1 MTETRIKISSVV
13 ESQLP
18 SFVREEFPL
27 VAEFLSQYYIS
38 LEYES
43 GTSDILQNIDQY
55 VKIDQLTNLTE
66 STTLSSDISSSDSE
80 ISVLTTYGFPDSYG
94 LLLIDD
100 EIITYTSKTSTS
112 FQGCVRGFS
121 GVTSY
126 QDPTTPDQL
135 VFTQSAAAS
144 HTNGSTVSNLSI
156 LFLKEFLNKVKK
168 QITPGFE
175 GRSLYSDLNESL
187 FIKQSI
193 DFYSSKGTDSS
204 FKILFKALYGEDV
217 EVIKPRDFLIEPSN
231 AQYRITKDLVV
242 EQISGD
248 PLKLQNR
255 TLYQD
260 YDGFLSKAQG
270 TITNVTEIFRSNR
283 KYYVISLDYD
293 YDKDINVFGTILG
306 SFSIHPKTQL
316 VLAISKGSDTLDVD
330 TTVGFPQSG
339 ELVVTLSNGV
349 SLNITYSDKTVN
361 QFLGCTGIIV
371 DIPIGQ
377 EVAYNGFAYGYG
389 SNNKED
395 VIKVRVTGVLSDLK
409 IPNKSKYYEKGDIVQ
424 VKTLGAYL
432 TDYKANNWFLNV
444 PARYDVEKI
453 ERLDISDN
461 TYRIYLYD
469 NHNFVNGD
477 IIVIISALSQVYSF
491 SVVVEDIVQASE
503 SQVLSFSNRRTF
515 VIRGQGTL
523 DPNLFYTV
531 IKKVAKVNSK
541 YDNLSKYTAN
551 VQNVYTDLNDSL
563 YIAANSLP
571 YYGETSLN
579 VNDGSIVFSGSFNGT
594 ELNIGFHG
602 LYSGDSIVYN
612 PDDDLNRLDLPNGIY
627 FVQRV
632 NEQTIK
638 LSRSKDN
645 LYSQNYVTVSGT
657 VTNNKFILFNFAKS
671 NLSQKIVQS
680 EKLIRKLIPA
690 YDDVIDYQTDPGK
703 TGIFINGVELLNYK
717 SEDLVYYGGIQ
728 EIYSRAS
735 GSGYDIPNPPI
746 LTITD
751 SSGSGSVA
759 NCSVVGGIERVDIID
774 GGFDYLENPIISVS
788 GGNGS
793 GAKLEA
799 KLVEF
804 THTAEFNS
812 SSPLSVDL
820 TNNTIAFSSY
830 HKFRDSEK
838 VIYDAQLQTPIGGL
852 VVGASYYVSVKDGY
866 KVSLHTALNDAAV
879 GINSV
884 DLTSYG
890 VGTQV
895 FSPITKKKKIG
906 YINVVDSGTGYRTR
920 KIVTTSSGINTASST
935 VEVFNHGFESGEL
948 VTYNTTGTV
957 VGGLSTSTYYV
968 TKVSD
973 SSFRLSKL
981 GIGTVGVGTE
991 LQSFYYDTN
1000 QYIDFTSSGSG
1011 NHIFD
1016 YPQPTLIIKDRIGV
1030 STLSGQNFRAVLQ
1043 PIFRGEIDFVSVQN
1057 AGINYG
1063 SSEVINFNRQP
1074 TFTLTSGS
1082 GAFVSPIIQ
1091 DGKITDV
1098 IVVSG
1103 GSGYNSV
1110 PNLIIKGSGSGAIL
1124 TPVIVGGALSQV
1136 KVVSSGNGYA
1146 ADTTILVES
1155 AGSGAI
1161 LEARIKSWR
1170 VNLVEKAILTGK
1182 ITNDDGLITKSRTT
1196 SDALQYCHAYAPRVL
1211 RQYALATK
1219 YINGAKVF
1227 QSDLQ
1232 LFNGVETTSTSHS
1245 PIIGWA
1251 YDGNPIY
1258 GPYGYDS
1265 PSGGIVKCLTSGYEL
1280 SLDSDRP
1287 DVSIY
1292 PPGFFVEDYKF
1303 KNSGDL
1309 DKYNGRFCVT
1319 PEYPNG
1325 IYAYFCT
1332 INPNVIES
1340 VGSFKSYRRPVF
1352 PYAIGEFYKSKPI
1365 DFNFLK
1371 SSNQD
1376 EIDINQT
1383 GWFRN
1388 TALYNFVN
1396 NRSYYDYI
1404 LEPYKIKKQN
1414 SEIKSATR
1422 GTIDSVNIIQGGDN
1436 YQPNDS
1442 LVFNNKNTSGT
1453 GAIANVSYVSGKT
1466 VSNISVASSTLNNV
1480 EFVPL
1485 DNQKYFIGFA
1495 TLPHSFLDNDI
1506 VTFNSSFDYQKTGN
1520 IKVTANTLTLTAGIG
1535 STTNTGNVT
1544 YLQVSGLLDYPNIKE
1559 NDIYQIGPETVKILN
1574 IDSAASRIRVL
1585 RNQNLTAGITSYSAG
1600 IALTELS
1607 RKFQLT
1613 FGISTSYQFNL
1624 NSQFYFNPSESI
1636 GLGTTAGPGI
1646 GYTLS
1651 FSNPGVG
1658 VTQLNIPTQSIY
1670 LPNHK
1675 LQTGTKLIYSSNG
1688 GSPIGVST
1696 NGISTS
1702 FLSSN
1707 TTLYAAKISDNLIG
1721 ISTVKVGLG
1730 STGSFV
1736 GIGSTSAYASL
1747 LYFMNVG
1754 VGDTHSFKTN
1764 YDNTLV
1770 GNVSRNLVTVSTAST
1785 HGLSN
1790 GDTVVMSV
1798 KPGITT
1804 TFVVSY
1810 DDFNRRLVINP
1821 RSFALT
1827 DVDIDN
1833 DLITIPN
1840 HGYSNGQ
1847 KLIHTSSSPSFGLN
1861 NEQIYYAI
1869 VLDSNRIKLAET
1881 YYAATKKDPNAV
1893 GIITAS
1899 FGTVSSANPIIKVT
1913 KNNNVVF
1920 DVSNSSLSFTKNS
1933 IQYSAFDLNF
1943 YTDSKFK
1950 NKFTSSGTSNGFEV
1964 IKSGQIGIDS
1974 TATVSIKL
1982 DDSVPSILYYKL
1994 DPINLNI
2001 NTDIKTSIIIDDEII
2016 NNNQIEIL
2024 DSIYNGSYE
2033 INSTTSKTFNYNISQ
2048 KPESDQYTSDSGT
2061 IEYITNSSTSFGAI
2075 KNISIRSKGSN
2086 YKKLPEITDVTS
2098 SYGSGAILVPNSV
2111 GIGSINNVDI
2121 VDIGFDYSC
2130 DLSMRPT
2137 AKLPDV
2143 LKIQSL
2149 FYFDSIGVSSVGR
2162 NYTIAPSL
2170 VVYDNITEKVI
2181 SDIDLEYQLGNPF
2194 VKILKN
2200 TKGISDTS
2208 PKIIPTNNVN
2218 GVGISTIRFISS
2230 SKDVIVSLAATYS
2243 DAANF
2248 PFGIGDKVLIEG
2260 ISVGINSTGKGYNSE
2275 SYNYALFT
2283 IVNIDPNIGGIGAT
2297 VSYSLANYIN
2307 NTDVPGTFDIVN
2319 SAGRIIPEKDFP
2331 IFKPVLKKNT
2341 FYQGENI
2348 ISESASGFVQLWD
2361 AANSYLKVSTNRDFV
2376 VGELV
2381 YSESS
2386 GSSGII
2392 ESIISFNS
2400 YYDVDSS
2407 SIVKSGWQRETGFL
2421 DNSLQKIQ
2429 DSDYYQYFSYSL
2441 KSQVPQ
2447 NTWDSAVSDLN
2458 HSVGFKRFS
2467 DLVIETDIQTGI
2479 GITTIENDV
2488 IAISTLDSI
2497 IDLNCVS
2504 DFDNA
2509 SENGIN
2515 IVGRAAS
2522 NEIVFKSK
2530 VIQDYVESVGNRVLV
2545 IDDLSPSFNSNPR
2558 STKFS
2563 IVDSFNA
2570 SINYKKYITFALDKF
2585 STNQRQILLV
2595 SILNDGSV
2603 GYINQYGR
2611 VETDFDLG
2619 SFDFS
2624 IDGNQGNLL
2633 FYPSLTAVN
2642 NYDVTTSS
2650 YDIYGA
2656 LSGIGST
2663 SLGNSVRIESSNL
2676 TIPSGT
2682 STSTTI
2688 VGIASTYRAS
2698 KILVLFSATD
2708 KSYYEVD
2715 ELTVIHDDSS
2725 VQLIEYGQLTSG
2737 SSLAQSSIGIGSY
2750 SASIVGS
2757 NLNIN
2762 LTPFVGLTTDY
2773 TVNTLRVSIGNS
2785 SAIGTGSSTI
2795 FNTTLSSNVVSIA
2808 TSTSPVATVVSQYSG
2823 DNVCTYYIAVV
2834 QDKTNQRYQISELV
2848 SVTNG
2853 TDIYLTEYGNLETY
2867 SSLGAFS
2874 ADISGGANRL
2884 KFAPNANIDAQV
2896 TVYQHSLDITHNYTL
2911 PKTIP
2916 LNNASISAGGGSY
2929 QGTDNDVRKAFNL
2942 TYQQK
2947 PIFER
2952 YFVGNDS
2959 NVVRVSSNTIRIP
2972 QNFFVTGEEVS
2983 YTYTGPD
2990 STNAVGIATTSIAGI
3005 GTTDKLPSKVYIVK
3019 LNELDVRV
3027 SASVSEALSVPPSVL
3042 TLSSV
3047 GIGTS
3052 HIFRAKNQNPKCLI
3066 SIDNIIQSPIVSTSV
3081 TTTLSENMSLISATG
3096 KFSGITS
3103 FFGSD
3108 LIKVDNEIMRINAV
3122 GFGSTNVVL
3131 VDRGWL
3137 GSGIASHNQGS
3148 LITRVIGNYLI
3159 KDNVI
3164 NFSDA
3169 PYGLIPLLNPS
3180 NRGDEQDY
3188 VGLVTSSTFAGRVFI
3203 KSGSPNTNID
3213 PYYNNYIFDDI
3224 SKDFNGIQNS
3234 FALRNNG
3241 SNITGISTSNAIVLV
3256 NNVFQSPSRNT
3267 GSVPIVGN
3275 YSLSQTSGITSI
3287 TFTGSA
3293 SSTSDVNTTSVP
3305 RGKIIVSVG
3314 STQGFGYQ
3322 PLVAAGG
3329 TAVVSASG
3337 TISFISIGN
3346 SGSGYRSGIQTNI
3359 RVGVATTS
3367 LGTPNIT
3374 FVGVASVGTALT
3386 NRGRIVSVAITNPGI
3401 GYTSKNPP
3409 IVIFDSPLSYSNVP
3423 LIYSSSS
3430 RIGFGTAATVDIVV
3444 GQGSS
3449 VINFEI
3455 KNTGYGY
3462 GQGEVLTVDIGGV
3475 SGIPTTSSPN
3485 FKEFQISVD
3494 KTYNDS
3500 FVGWT
3505 VGDLQIFDPIDT
3517 LFDGDRKTFP
3527 LQLNGQQI
3535 TIRARKGSVI
3545 DVQSVLLVFINDV
3558 LQVPGNGYYF
3568 TGGSTI
3574 SFPEPPREGTI
3585 CKILFYAGN
3594 SAVDIAAIDILE
3606 TIKVGDEVT
3615 LSDDNVYYQER
3626 LRQVNEITST
3636 DTITTNLYY
3645 GPGLNED
3652 DLYERPLTWCRQTED
3667 KIINGKE
3674 IGKDRIIYE
3683 SNILPA
3689 TNLIQ
3694 NLGVS
3699 TSYIYVES
3707 VKTFF
3712 DNSQEYTLSDTKQKN
3727 IVVISQDSVV
3737 ATSATAVV
3745 SAAGTVSSIVI
3756 SNGGNGYTAAPEV
3769 TIANPVGLGSTLRAS
3784 AYASITSGIVTSI
3797 KVTNPGVGYTR
3808 SNPPVVLIASPAAT
3822 YETFSNVGYEGDFG
3836 IIVGIGSLKVGVTTA
3851 IYLDLF
3857 VPPNSPLRNSKI
3869 NPVGIASTGISGI
3882 QTGYYLSV
3890 SNSNFGKALNSI
3902 RGDGSLIGIGTTC
3915 IDNVYQVLSNQVVST
3930 QIAGIGTTSV
3940 TRIYVGVAS
3949 YSGFNFNQYSSYTFD
3964 STFVTFDRTGT
3975 PTFDATFIKDGDFFG
3990 IYSWGRITISTS
4002 RSVPKSFTWYNQKG
4016 VSGISSSPIVRRT
4029 NPLKYRDYNL

>member
-43 GTSDILQNIDQY
+43 GTSNILQNIDQY

-66 STTLSSDISSSDSE
+66 STTLSSDISSSDSK

-144 HTNGSTVSNLSI
+144 HTNGSTVGNLSI

-175 GRSLYSDLNESL
+175 GRSLYSNLNESL
-187 FIKQSI
+187 FIKQSV

-204 FKILFKALYGEDV
+204 FKILFRALYGEDV

-270 TITNVTEIFRSNR
+270 TITNVSEIFRSDK

-293 YDKDINVFGTILG
+293 YDKDITVSGSILG
-306 SFSIHPKTQL
+306 SFTIHPKTQL
-316 VLAISKGSDTLDVD
+316 VLPVLNGSNTLEVD
-330 TTVGFPQSG
+330 STVGFPQSG
-339 ELVVTLSNGV
+339 ELVVTLSNGI
-349 SLNITYSDKTVN
+349 SLNISYSDKTIN
-361 QFLGCTGIIV
+361 QFLECTGIIV

-377 EVAYNGFAYGYG
+377 EVVYNGFAYGYG
-389 SNNKED
+389 SNDKENL
-395 VIKVRVTGVLSDLK
+395 IKVRVTGVLSDLK
-409 IPNKSKYYEKGDIVQ
+409 FPNKSKYYEKGDIVQ

-432 TDYKANNWFLNV
+432 TDYKSNNWFLNV
-444 PARYDVEKI
+444 ASRYDVEKV
-453 ERLDISDN
+453 EQLDISDD
-461 TYRIYLYD
+461 TYRVSLYD
-469 NHNFVNGD
+469 NHNFSTGD
-477 IIVIISALSQVYSF
+477 IVTIVSSLSQVYSF
-491 SVVVEDIVQASE
+491 SIVVNDIVKASD
-503 SQVLSFSNRRTF
+503 SQVLSFSNRKTF
-515 VIRGQGTL
+515 VIKGQGTL
-523 DPNLFYTV
+523 NPNLFYTV
-531 IKKVAKVNSK
+531 IKRVSKVNSS
-541 YDNLSKYTAN
+541 YGNLSEYTTN

-563 YIAANSLP
+563 YIASNSLP
-571 YYGETSLN
+571 YYGETALN
-579 VNDGSIVFSGSFNGT
+579 INDGTVTFSGSFSGI
-594 ELNIGFHG
+594 ELNIGSHG

-627 FVQRV
+627 FVERV
-632 NEQTIK
+632 DDQTIR

-645 LYSQNYVTVSGT
+645 IYSENYISVSGT
-657 VTNNKFILFNFAKS
+657 VTNNKFILFDFAKY
-671 NLSQKIVQS
+671 NLSQKIVKG

-690 YDDVIDYQTDPGK
+690 YDDVIDYETDPGK
-703 TGIFINGVELLNYK
+703 IGIFINGVEILNYK
-717 SEDLVYYGGIQ
+717 SEDLVYYGGIE
-728 EIYSRAS
+728 EIYSRSS
-735 GSGYDIPNPPI
+735 GSGYDIINPPV

-751 SSGSGSVA
+751 SSGSGCIA

-774 GGFDYLENPIISVS
+774 GGFDYLENPTISVS
-788 GGNGS
+788 GGNGV

-799 KLVEF
+799 KLIEF
-804 THTAEFNS
+804 SHFSEFNS
-812 SSPLSVDL
+812 TSLSVDL

-830 HKFRDSEK
+830 HKFRDFEN
-838 VIYDAQLQTPIGGL
+838 VIYNAQLQTPVGGL
-852 VVGASYYVSVKDGY
+852 VDGASYYVSVKDGY
-866 KVSLHTALNDAAV
+866 KVTLHKTLNEAAV
-879 GINSV
+879 GINTI

-890 VGTQV
+890 TGTQI
-895 FSPITKKKKIG
+895 FSSTNKKKKIG
-906 YINVVDSGTGYRTR
+906 YINVIDPGTGYRNR
-920 KIVTTSSGINTASST
+920 KIVTTATGINTASNT
-935 VEVFNHGFESGEL
+935 IEVFNHGFESGEL
-948 VTYNTTGTV
+948 VTYDTTGTV
-957 VGGLSTSTYYV
+957 IGGLSTSTYYV
-968 TKVSD
+968 TKVNND
-973 SSFRLSKL
+973 SFRLSKL

-1000 QYIDFTSSGSG
+1000 QYVDFTSNGSG
-1011 NHIFD
+1011 DHIFN
-1016 YPQPTLIIKDRIGV
+1016 YPQPTLVVQDRIGV

-1043 PIFRGEIDFVSVQN
+1043 PIFRGKIDSISVQN
-1057 AGINYG
+1057 SGSNYG
-1063 SSEVINFNRQP
+1063 SFEIINFNRQP
-1074 TFTLTSGS
+1074 TFTLTTGS
-1082 GAFVSPIIQ
+1082 GAFASPIIQ
-1091 DGKITDV
+1091 NGKIVDV
-1098 IVVSG
+1098 IVISG
-1103 GSGYNSV
+1103 GSGYNSI
-1110 PNLIIKGSGSGAIL
+1110 PNLVITSSGSGAIL
-1124 TPVIVGGALSQV
+1124 TPIITGGVLTEIKVISG
-1136 KVVSSGNGYA
+1136 GNGYA
-1146 ADTTILVES
+1146 EDTTILVES

-1161 LEARIKSWR
+1161 FESKIKSWR
-1170 VNLVEKAILTGK
+1170 VNLVEKSILTSK
-1182 ITNDDGLITKSRTT
+1182 ITNDDGLITKSKTT
-1196 SDALQYCHAYAPRVL
+1196 SDALQYCHAYAPRIL

-1232 LFNGVETTSTSHS
+1232 LFNGVEVASSSHS

-1265 PSGGIVKCLTSGYEL
+1265 PSGGVVKCLTPGYEL

-1332 INPNVIES
+1332 VNPNSIES
-1340 VGSFKSYRRPVF
+1340 VGAFKSYRRPIF
-1352 PYAIGEFYKSKPI
+1352 PYVIGEYYKSKPI

-1388 TALYNFVN
+1388 TASYNFVN

-1414 SEIKSATR
+1414 SEIRSASR
-1422 GTIDSVNIIQGGDN
+1422 GTIDSINIIQSGNN

-1442 LVFNNKNTSGT
+1442 LVFNNSNTNGT
-1453 GAIANVSYVSGKT
+1453 GAIANVSYVGGKT
-1466 VSNISVASSTLNNV
+1466 VSDISVASSTLNNV

-1485 DNQKYFIGFA
+1485 DNEKYFIGFA

-1520 IKVTANTLTLTAGIG
+1520 IKVTTNTLTLTAGIG
-1535 STTNTGNVT
+1535 STTDTGNVT
-1544 YLQVSGLLDYPNIKE
+1544 YLQVSGLLDYPNIRE
-1559 NDIYQIGPETVKILN
+1559 NDIYQIGPETIKILN
-1574 IDSAASRIRVL
+1574 IDLVSSRIRVL
-1585 RNQNLTAGITSYSAG
+1585 RNQNLTTGITSYSAG
-1600 IALTELS
+1600 IALTELP

-1613 FGISTSYQFNL
+1613 FGISTSYQFDV
-1624 NSQFYFNPSESI
+1624 NSQFYFNPSEVI
-1636 GLGTTAGPGI
+1636 GLGTTAEPGI

-1651 FSNPGVG
+1651 FSNPGAG

-1675 LQTGTKLIYSSNG
+1675 LSTGTKLIYSTNG

-1696 NGISTS
+1696 DGISTS
-1702 FLSSN
+1702 FLSNNSIV
-1707 TTLYAAKISDNLIG
+1707 YAAKISDNLIG

-1730 STGSFV
+1730 STGSFI

-1747 LYFMNVG
+1747 LYFSSIGAGN
-1754 VGDTHSFKTN
+1754 THSFKTN
-1764 YDNTLV
+1764 YSNTLI

-1798 KPGITT
+1798 KPQITT
-1804 TFVVSY
+1804 TFVVKY
-1810 DDFNRRLVINP
+1810 DDFNRRLIINP
-1821 RSFALT
+1821 RSFTLT

-1833 DLITIPN
+1833 DTITITN

-1847 KLIHTSSSPSFGLN
+1847 KVIHTSSSPSLGLT

-1869 VLDSNRIKLAET
+1869 VLDSNKIKLSES
-1881 YYAATKKDPNAV
+1881 YYAATKQNPNAV
-1893 GIITAS
+1893 GITTAS
-1899 FGTVSSANPIIKVT
+1899 FGTISPINPVIKIT
-1913 KNNNVVF
+1913 KNDNVVF
-1920 DVSNSSLSFTKNS
+1920 DVSDSSLSFIKNS
-1933 IQYSAFDLNF
+1933 VQYSAFELNF
-1943 YTDSKFK
+1943 YTDSEFK
-1950 NKFTSSGTSNGFEV
+1950 NKFSSSGASSNFEV
-1964 IKSGQIGIDS
+1964 IRSGKIGIDS
-1974 TATVSIKL
+1974 TATVTIKL
-1982 DDSVPSILYYKL
+1982 DDSVPSILYYNL
-1994 DPINLNI
+1994 DPINLNT
-2001 NTDIKTSIIIDDEII
+2001 NTSVKTDIVTDNEI
-2016 NNNQIEIL
+2016 NDNQIKLL
-2024 DSIYNGSYE
+2024 DSFYSGIFE
-2033 INSTTSKTFNYNISQ
+2033 INSVTDKSFKYSISQ
-2048 KPESDQYTSDSGT
+2048 NPETNQYTLDNST
-2061 IEYITNSSTSFGAI
+2061 IEYLTNSSTSFGPI

-2086 YKKLPEITDVTS
+2086 YKKLPNINNVIS
-2098 SYGSGAILVPNSV
+2098 SYGSGAILVPSSV

-2121 VDIGFDYSC
+2121 VDIGFDYPC

-2137 AKLPDV
+2137 TKLPDV

-2170 VVYDNITEKVI
+2170 VVYDNISGKVV
-2181 SDIDLEYQLGNPF
+2181 SDLDLEYQLGNPF

-2200 TKGISDTS
+2200 TKGILDTS

-2218 GVGISTIRFISS
+2218 GVGISTIRFIAS
-2230 SKDVIVSLAATYS
+2230 SKDVVVSLAATYS
-2243 DAANF
+2243 DAENF

-2275 SYNYALFT
+2275 SYDYALFT

-2297 VSYSLANYIN
+2297 VSYSLANYIGN
-2307 NTDVPGTFDIVN
+2307 SDVPGTFDIVN

-2331 IFKPVLKKNT
+2331 IFNPILKKNT
-2341 FYQGENI
+2341 FYQGENVV
-2348 ISESASGFVQLWD
+2348 SESASGFVQLWD
-2361 AANSYLKVSTNRDFV
+2361 KDNSYLKVSTNKDFV
-2376 VGELV
+2376 VGELI
-2381 YSESS
+2381 YSQSS
-2386 GSSGII
+2386 GSSAII
-2392 ESIISFNS
+2392 ESIINFNS

-2421 DNSLQKIQ
+2421 NNTLQKIQ

-2447 NTWDSAVSDLN
+2447 NTWDSAVADLN

-2467 DLVIETDIQTGI
+2467 DLVIETNIQTGI

-2488 IAISTLDSI
+2488 IAISTLDNV

-2509 SENGIN
+2509 TENGIN
-2515 IVGRAAS
+2515 IAGRSAS
-2522 NEIVFKSK
+2522 NQIVFQSK
-2530 VIQDYVESVGNRVLV
+2530 IIQDYVESVGNRVLV
-2545 IDDLSPSFNSNPR
+2545 IDDLSPTFNSNPR

-2563 IVDSFNA
+2563 IVDSF
-2570 SINYKKYITFALDKF
+2570 SVDINYKKYITFILDKF
-2585 STNQRQILLV
+2585 STNQRQISLI

-2611 VETDFDLG
+2611 VETNFDLG
-2619 SFDFS
+2619 SFDLS
-2624 IDGNQGNLL
+2624 ISGSQAQLL
-2633 FYPSLTAVN
+2633 FYPNFTSIN

-2656 LSGIGST
+2656 LSGIGSI
-2663 SLGNSVRIESSNL
+2663 SLGNSVKIESSNV

-2708 KSYYEVD
+2708 ESYYEVD

-2773 TVNTLRVSIGNS
+2773 TVNTLRVSVGNT

-2823 DNVCTYYIAVV
+2823 DNVGAYYVAVV
-2834 QDKTNQRYQISELV
+2834 QDKTNLRYQISELI
-2848 SVTNG
+2848 SVTDG
-2853 TDIYLTEYGNLETY
+2853 TNIYLTEYGNLETY
-2867 SSLGAFS
+2867 STLGSFS
-2874 ADISGGANRL
+2874 SDILSGANRL
-2884 KFAPNANIDAQV
+2884 KFTPNANIDVQV
-2896 TVYQHSLDITHNYTL
+2896 TVYQHSLDITHNYSL
-2911 PKTIP
+2911 PTSIP

-2929 QGTDNDVRKAFNL
+2929 TGTDNDVKKSFNL

-2990 STNAVGIATTSIAGI
+2990 STNAIGIAATTISGI
-3005 GTTDKLPSKVYIVK
+3005 GITDKLPSKIYIVK
-3019 LNELDVRV
+3019 LNELDVQV
-3027 SASVSEALSVPPSVL
+3027 AASVSEALAIPPSVL
-3042 TLSSV
+3042 SISSV

-3052 HIFRAKNQNPKCLI
+3052 HIFRAKNQNSKCLI

-3081 TTTLSENMSLISATG
+3081 TTTLSEDMSLISSSA

-3108 LIKVDNEIMRINAV
+3108 LIKIDNEIMRLTSV
-3122 GFGSTNVVL
+3122 GYGGTNIIL
-3131 VDRGWL
+3131 VDRGWI
-3137 GSGIASHNQGS
+3137 GSGIASHNSGS
-3148 LITRVIGNYLI
+3148 LVTKVIGNYLI
-3159 KDNVI
+3159 TDNVI
-3164 NFSDA
+3164 NFSSA
-3169 PYGLIPLLNPS
+3169 PYGLVPITS
-3180 NRGDEQDY
+3180 SATRGDEKDY
-3188 VGLVTSSTFAGRVFI
+3188 VGLITSSSFAGRTFL
-3203 KSGSPNTNID
+3203 KSGNPNSNNE

-3224 SKDFNGIQNS
+3224 SNNFNAKETS
-3234 FALRNNG
+3234 FALKNKG
-3241 SNITGISTSNAIVLV
+3241 SNVTGISTSNAVVLI

-3267 GSVPIVGN
+3267 GSVAVVNN

-3287 TFTGSA
+3287 SFAGSA
-3293 SSTSDVNTTSVP
+3293 SSTSDINTASIP
-3305 RGKIIVSVG
+3305 RGRVIVSVG

-3409 IVIFDSPLSYSNVP
+3409 IVIFDSPLSYSNIP

-3430 RIGFGTAATVDIVV
+3430 KVGFGTAATVDIVV

-3449 VINFEI
+3449 VINFEL
-3455 KNTGYGY
+3455 KNTGVGY
-3462 GQGEVLTVDIGGV
+3462 GQGEILTVDVSGI
-3475 SGIPTTSSPN
+3475 SGIPTTSSAS
-3485 FKEFQISVD
+3485 FKEFQIFVD
-3494 KTYNDS
+3494 KTYTDS
-3500 FVGWT
+3500 FAGWT
-3505 VGDLQIFDPIDT
+3505 IGDLQIFDPIDG

-3527 LQLNGQQI
+3527 LKINGAQT

-3545 DVQSVLLVFINDV
+3545 DIQSVLLVFINDV
-3558 LQVPGNGYYF
+3558 LQIPGNGYQF

-3574 SFPEPPREGTI
+3574 SFPEPPKEGTI
-3585 CKILFYAGN
+3585 CKILFYEGN
-3594 SAVDIAAIDILE
+3594 VAVDVSTVDILE
-3606 TIKVGDEVT
+3606 TVKVGDQLI
-3615 LSDDNVYYQER
+3615 LSDDNSYYQENE
-3626 LRQVNEITST
+3626 RQINEIVST
-3636 DTITTNLYY
+3636 DTVTTTLYY

-3652 DLYERPLTWCRQTED
+3652 DLYERPITWCRQTED
-3667 KIINGKE
+3667 KIIDGKE
-3674 IGKDRIIYE
+3674 VGKDRIIYE

-3745 SAAGTVSSIVI
+3745 SAAGTISSIVL
-3756 SNGGNGYTAAPEV
+3756 SNGGSGYTAAPEV

-3808 SNPPVVLIASPAAT
+3808 SNPPVVLVASPAAT
-3822 YETFSNVGYEGDFG
+3822 YETFSNVQYEGDFG

-3902 RGDGSLIGIGTTC
+3902 RDDGSLIGIGTTC

-3964 STFVTFDRTGT
+3964 STFVTFDSTGT
-3975 PTFDATFIKDGDFFG
+3975 PTFDATFLSDGDFFG
-3990 IYSWGRITISTS
+3990 IYSWGRISVSS
-4002 RSVPKSFTWYNQKG
+4002 RATPKSFSWYNQKG
-4016 VSGISSSPIVRRT
+4016 VSGISSSPLVRRI